1 LNQKE
6 AAMPDESA
14 SQRIDARIAALD
26 DWRGPMIAQLRG
38 IILAA
43 VPGVV
48 EEWKWNNPVWSCHG
62 LICTGE
68 AYKQA
73 VKLTFAKGASLPDP
87 EHLFNASLD
96 GKVRRAID
104 VRVGDAVN
112 PGALAALVRAAAEA
126 NQRKAPG

>member
-1 LNQKE
+1 
-6 AAMPDESA
+6 MPDESA

>member
-1 LNQKE
+1 
-6 AAMPDESA
+6 MPDETA
-14 SQRIDARIAALD
+14 SQRIEARIAALD
-26 DWRGPMIAQLRG
+26 DWRGPMLAQLRG
-38 IILAA
+38 VILAA

-68 AYKQA
+68 AYKQV

-87 EHLFNASLD
+87 AHLFNASLD

-104 VRVGDAVN
+104 VRAGDAVN
-112 PGALAALVRAAAEA
+112 QAALADLVRAAADA
-126 NQRKAPG
+126 NQRHAPG

>member
-1 LNQKE
+1 
-6 AAMPDESA
+6 MPDETA
-14 SQRIDARIAALD
+14 SQRIDARIAALG
-26 DWRGPMIAQLRG
+26 DWRGPMLAQLRG
-38 IILAA
+38 VILAA

-68 AYKQA
+68 AYKQV

-112 PGALAALVRAAAEA
+112 PAALAALVRAAAEA

>member
-1 LNQKE
+1 
-6 AAMPDESA
+6 MPDETA
-14 SQRIDARIAALD
+14 SQRIDARIAALG
-26 DWRGPMIAQLRG
+26 DWRGPMLAQLRG

-68 AYKQA
+68 AYKQT

-112 PGALAALVRAAAEA
+112 PAALAALVRAAAEA
-126 NQRKAPG
+126 NQLKPPG